1 MQPFPIPFEPTN
13 LVPQLTIRSRRE
25 QNVFDTTNARMV
37 EHWQTDAP
45 SLTNA
50 LRDVEATDRFQD
62 MNPTPSRLYREKLQQ
77 APTYNAQAQQKGDIQ
92 KAAQIQVKIAN
103 TLAIIQKRTQQ
114 MSVAPDQKTY
124 NSLRNEIATQKQFYQ
139 TLLQQQKQAQV
150 DTLSA
155 NPYFEKFDVAGDSRN
170 VVRELRSAVSE
181 DVVDRGVRESQK
193 LLQREIQSRWLPP
206 QYAEENQLDS
216 LQAYELMRPK
226 MNDNQTWYRDSK

>member
-13 LVPQLTIRSRRE
+13 LVPQLSIRSRRE
-25 QNVFDTTNARMV
+25 MNVFDTTNARLV

-50 LRDVEATDRFQD
+50 LRDVESTDRVQD

-77 APTYNAQAQQKGDIQ
+77 APKYEATQQQKGDLK
-92 KAAQIQVKIAN
+92 KAGQIQIKIAN
-103 TLAIIQKRTQQ
+103 TLANIQKLNQQ
-114 MSVAPDQKTY
+114 LSVAPDQRAY
-124 NSLRNEIATQKQFYQ
+124 NAIRNEIATQKQFYQ
-139 TLLQQQKQAQV
+139 TLLQEQKQAQV
-150 DTLSA
+150 DSLSQ
-155 NPYFEKFDVAGDSRN
+155 NSYFEKFDVAGDSRN

-193 LLQREIQSRWLPP
+193 LLQREIQSRWLP
-206 QYAEENQLDS
+206 QNYAEENQLDS

-226 MNDNQTWYRDSK
+226 INDNQTWYRN